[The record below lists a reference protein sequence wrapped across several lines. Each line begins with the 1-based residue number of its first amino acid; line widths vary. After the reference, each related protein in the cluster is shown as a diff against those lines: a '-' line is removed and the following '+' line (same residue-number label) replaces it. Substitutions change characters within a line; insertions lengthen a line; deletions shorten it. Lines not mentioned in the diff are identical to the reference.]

1 MRCEQQ
7 GGCRPNRVCSEKS
20 EQSSGALSVLRMTHG
35 VALGSGSGGSNG
47 DQLLV
52 KRSGSRPTSLSDPDT
67 KRRPYAAVNK

>member
-1 MRCEQQ
+1 MRSY
-7 GGCRPNRVCSEKS
+7 GCRATPACSEKA

-35 VALGSGSGGSNG
+35 VELGSSSGGSNG